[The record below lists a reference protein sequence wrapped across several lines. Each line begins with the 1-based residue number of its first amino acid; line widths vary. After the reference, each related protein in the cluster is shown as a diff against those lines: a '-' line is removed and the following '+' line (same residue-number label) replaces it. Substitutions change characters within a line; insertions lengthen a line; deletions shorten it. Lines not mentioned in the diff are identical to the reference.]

1 MTSQKQHDETEIST
15 RPAWRKLIPLFA
27 PHKYG
32 TGICVALL
40 VVVAGLTISKGLLIR
55 QAIDD
60 NMAGKDLSGLLLTV
74 GLYLA
79 AQATLLV
86 VTYVQR
92 VKLEKIGQRIIA
104 DLKERLFEKILGLSL
119 SFFDRNSA
127 GRLMARVESDTDS
140 LRMLFTFAIT
150 VIIGDLILI
159 VALVTTMAIVSPRLT
174 LIICAAVP
182 VTLALTYVYDK
193 LTSKRFLKSRKV
205 MADITSRITE
215 FLQGIAV
222 IQIFNRTAYA
232 RSKVREVNREKFML
246 DRFVHISSTTYFNI
260 VYFMEALL
268 IAGVVFWGGKQV
280 AAGVLTIGV
289 IIMFVQYL
297 RKMFDPIYRFADE
310 LYVVQKALSGIKRI
324 FSLLAHD
331 ESIREPMRPFGI
343 SSIEEGIRFENVWFS
358 YNNNDD
364 YALKDVSFELRRGER
379 VALVGVTGGGKS
391 SIINLLLRFYDPQR
405 GRITIDGANIK
416 DMTKDELR
424 RLYGLVLQD
433 IYLFPG
439 TVSSNVSLGSSS
451 ISTERVRSAIHT
463 VGAGEF
469 IESLPGG
476 LDARISEQGSN
487 LSRGER
493 QLLSFARALAFDP
506 QVLILDEAT
515 SSVDPETE
523 RRIQLA
529 LSRLL
534 KNRTSLIV
542 AHRLS
547 TILECDRIIVVKDGQ
562 IHEEGTHQ
570 QLVEVGKYYYN
581 LFRLQFAGARDGQ
594 ASTAEGITDES
605 EREVSHVES

>member
-1 MTSQKQHDETEIST
+1 MTSHNKNNGVELTT
-15 RPAWRKLIPLFA
+15 RQAWRKLFPLFA
-27 PHKYG
+27 PYKYG
-32 TGICVALL
+32 AGFCVLLL
-40 VVVAGLTISKGLLIR
+40 VIVAGLTISKGLLIR
-55 QAIDD
+55 RAIDD
-60 NMAGKDLSGLLLTV
+60 NMGGKDWDGLLLTV

-79 AQATLLV
+79 AQGTLLV
-86 VTYVQR
+86 VTYIQR

-119 SFFDRNSA
+119 SFFDRNSP

-159 VALVTTMAIVSPRLT
+159 AALITTMALISPRLT
-174 LIICAAVP
+174 LIVCAAIP
-182 VTLALTYVYDK
+182 VTLALTFVYDRM
-193 LTSKRFLKSRKV
+193 TSKRFLESRKV

-222 IQIFNRTAYA
+222 TQIFNRTAYA
-232 RSKVREVNREKFML
+232 REKVLEVNQRKFKL
-246 DRFVHISSTTYFNI
+246 DRFVHITSTTYFNL
-260 VYFMEALL
+260 VFFMEALL
-268 IAGVVFWGGKQV
+268 IAGVVFWGGKWV
-280 AAGVLTIGV
+280 GEGALTIGV
-289 IIMFVQYL
+289 IIMFVLYL

-310 LYVVQKALSGIKRI
+310 MYVVQKALAGIKRI
-324 FSLLAHD
+324 FSLLAHV
-331 ESIREPMRPFGI
+331 EHITEPERPYGI
-343 SSIEEGIRFENVWFS
+343 SKIEKNIRFENVWFS
-358 YNNNDD
+358 YSNDD
-364 YALKDVSFELRRGER
+364 NFALRDVSFELKRGER

-391 SIINLLLRFYDPQR
+391 SIVNLLLRFYDPQR
-405 GRITIDGANIK
+405 GRITIDGVNIK

-439 TVSSNVSLGSSS
+439 TVSSNVSLASTS
-451 ISTERVRSAIHT
+451 ISSEKIRIAVET

-469 IESLPGG
+469 VGRLAGG
-476 LDARISEQGSN
+476 LDATISEQGSN

-523 RRIQLA
+523 RKIQLA

-534 KNRTSLIV
+534 QNRTSLIV

-547 TILECDRIIVVKDGQ
+547 TILECDRIIVIKDGQ

-570 QLVEVGKYYYN
+570 QLVELGKYYYN
-581 LFRLQFAGARDGQ
+581 LFRLQSAGGNDRPFD
-594 ASTAEGITDES
+594 SGIVDES

>member
-1 MTSQKQHDETEIST
+1 MTSHNKNNGVELTT
-15 RPAWRKLIPLFA
+15 RQAWRKLFPLFA
-27 PHKYG
+27 PYKYG
-32 TGICVALL
+32 AGFCVLLL

-55 QAIDD
+55 RAIDD
-60 NMAGKDLSGLLLTV
+60 NMGGKDWDGLMLTV

-79 AQATLLV
+79 AQTTLLV
-86 VTYVQR
+86 VTYIQR

-119 SFFDRNSA
+119 SFFDRNSP

-159 VALVTTMAIVSPRLT
+159 AALITTMALISPRLT
-174 LIICAAVP
+174 LIVCAAIP
-182 VTLALTYVYDK
+182 VTLALTFVYDRM
-193 LTSKRFLKSRKV
+193 TSKRFLKSRKV

-222 IQIFNRTAYA
+222 TQIFNRASYA
-232 RSKVREVNREKFML
+232 RAKVLEVNQRKFKL
-246 DRFVHISSTTYFNI
+246 DRFVHITSTTYFNL
-260 VYFMEALL
+260 VFFMEALL
-268 IAGVVFWGGKQV
+268 IAGVVFWGGKWV
-280 AAGVLTIGV
+280 GEGALTIGV
-289 IIMFVQYL
+289 IIMFVLYL

-310 LYVVQKALSGIKRI
+310 MYVVQKALAGIKRI
-324 FSLLAHD
+324 FSLLAHV
-331 ESIREPMRPFGI
+331 EHITEPERPYGI
-343 SSIEEGIRFENVWFS
+343 SKIEKNIRFENVWFS
-358 YNNNDD
+358 YNNNDT
-364 YALKDVSFELRRGER
+364 YALRDVSFELKRGER

-391 SIINLLLRFYDPQR
+391 SIVNLLLRFYDPQR
-405 GRITIDGANIK
+405 GRITIDGVNIK

-439 TVSSNVSLGSSS
+439 TVSSNVSLSSTS
-451 ISTERVRSAIHT
+451 ISTEKIRMAVET
-463 VGAGEF
+463 VGASEF
-469 IESLPGG
+469 VGRLAGG
-476 LDARISEQGSN
+476 LDAPISEQGSN

-493 QLLSFARALAFDP
+493 QLLSFARTLAFDP

-523 RRIQLA
+523 RKIQLA

-547 TILECDRIIVVKDGQ
+547 TILECDRIIVIKDGQ

-570 QLVEVGKYYYN
+570 QLVELGKYYYN
-581 LFRLQFAGARDGQ
+581 LFRLQFAGGNDRPFD
-594 ASTAEGITDES
+594 SGIADES

>member
-1 MTSQKQHDETEIST
+1 MTSHNKHNEVEIST
-15 RPAWRKLIPLFA
+15 RQAWRKLFPLFA
-27 PHKYG
+27 PHKNG
-32 TGICVALL
+32 TAFCVALL
-40 VVVAGLTISKGLLIR
+40 AVVAGLAISKGLLIR
-55 QAIDD
+55 RAIDD
-60 NMAGKDLSGLLLTV
+60 NMAGKDWSGLLLTV

-86 VTYVQR
+86 VTYIQR
-92 VKLEKIGQRIIA
+92 VKLEKIGQSIIA

-159 VALVTTMAIVSPRLT
+159 GALVTTMAIISPSLT
-174 LIICAAVP
+174 LIICSAVP
-182 VTLALTYVYDK
+182 VTLALTFVYDK

-222 IQIFNRTAYA
+222 TQIFNRTAYA
-232 RSKVREVNREKFML
+232 RAKVCEVNREKFVL

-268 IAGVVFWGGKQV
+268 IAGVLFWGGKQV
-280 AAGVLTIGV
+280 VEGALTIGV
-289 IIMFVQYL
+289 IIMFIQYL

-310 LYVVQKALSGIKRI
+310 LYVVQKALAGIKRI

-331 ESIREPMRPFGI
+331 ESIIETDRPVGV
-343 SSIEEGIRFENVWFS
+343 SRVDTSIRFENVWFS

-364 YALKDVSFELRRGER
+364 YALRDVSFELKRGER

-405 GRITIDGANIK
+405 GKITIDGVNIK

-439 TVSSNVSLGSSS
+439 TVSSNVSLDSPS
-451 ISTERVRSAIHT
+451 ISSEKIRSAIEI

-469 IESLPGG
+469 IERLPGG
-476 LDARISEQGSN
+476 LDARISEHGSN

-547 TILECDRIIVVKDGQ
+547 TILECDRIIVIKDGQ

-570 QLVEVGKYYYN
+570 QLVEVGKYYYH
-581 LFRLQFAGARDGQ
+581 LFRLQFAGAKDGGGP
-594 ASTAEGITDES
+594 TRGGIEDKS